1 MPAQHRTKVT
11 RRRFLHLGSSAIAGA
26 SLPAVGPLFLFPR
39 APGSSRKQLKIL
51 QWKHPVDAYD
61 RWFEDVFAS
70 KWRMKNDTEVIVDH
84 APITQ
89 LHAIAK
95 AEIAAGRGHD
105 LTMFISPPA
114 LYEEH
119 VIDHGD
125 IYREAQTRHGQVGPL
140 AYKSTF
146 NPRTKRHF
154 AFCDCYMPAVSN
166 WLIPPWVHLGLP
178 GGPND
183 YDNLR
188 TGARQIKKE
197 FGIPCGLS
205 LAPNQEGNVSLVSL
219 LWSFGGNV
227 SDGEGHEAIN
237 SRETIE
243 ALKYVRNLYRE
254 SQTAEMPGKQT
265 EFDANAILKGRASY
279 TMNSIA
285 LTRCAQKSDP
295 AAVKNVAITP
305 PLRGAHYWLSCP
317 HITSCYVI
325 WRFAENQEGAKSF
338 LVDLIDDY
346 KAAFQASQL
355 CNLPSFPSVAPDL
368 LTRLKND
375 PQSDPPYKYMALE
388 DALHWTRNI
397 GYPGYASAASAEA
410 WDTFVVPR
418 MFRRV
423 STGEQEPQE
432 SAAQAYQELRQIF
445 SKWPRAGGR

>member
-1 MPAQHRTKVT
+1 MSTQGCTQVT

-26 SLPAVGPLFLFPR
+26 SLSAVGPFLLSR
-39 APGSSRKQLKIL
+39 APRSLRKQLKIL
-51 QWKHPVDAYD
+51 QWKHPVDTYD

-70 KWRMKNDTEVIVDH
+70 EWGVKNDTEVVIDH
-84 APITQ
+84 APIPQ

-95 AEIAAGRGHD
+95 AEIDAGRGHD
-105 LTMFISPPA
+105 LTMFVSPPA
-114 LYEEH
+114 LYEDQ

-125 IYREAQTRHGQVGPL
+125 VYREAQSRHGQVGPL

-178 GGPND
+178 GGPDD

-205 LAPNQEGNVSLVSL
+205 LASNLEGNVSLLSL
-219 LWSFGGNV
+219 LWSFGGNL
-227 SDGEGHEAIN
+227 SDGDGREMIN
-237 SRETIE
+237 SPETIE
-243 ALKYVRNLYRE
+243 ALKYVRQLCRE
-254 SQTAEMPGKQT
+254 SQTSDMPLKQAGAN
-265 EFDANAILKGRASY
+265 ANAILKGKASY
-279 TMNSIA
+279 TLNSIA
-285 LTRCAQKSDP
+285 LTRSARKSD
-295 AAVKNVAITP
+295 AKAVKNVAITP

-325 WRFAENQEGAKSF
+325 WQFAENKEGAKSF
-338 LVDLIDDY
+338 LIDLIDDY
-346 KAAFQASQL
+346 KAAFKASEL

-375 PQSDPPYKYMALE
+375 PLSDPPYKYMALE

-397 GYPGYASAASAEA
+397 GYPGYASAPYAEA

-418 MFRRV
+418 MFRRAA
-423 STGEQEPQE
+423 TGEQQPEE
-432 SAAQAYQELRQIF
+432 SSAQADRELRQIF
-445 SKWPRAGGR
+445 TKWWRTR